1 MTGLIFV
8 ASEGLPAETSSLGD
22 IEESDWEVD
31 SDLCVPTTPEI
42 TMATRGSALAE
53 REIRYIVYTCYN
65 GGSAAMFV
73 TTTVSM
79 WDSQFFGFCFGI
91 KKSVR
96 YYTHSNNGKCL
107 QKRFISESNLP
118 KTDGKVL

>member
-1 MTGLIFV
+1 MSLESSSILYCSVVVTGLIIV

-53 REIRYIVYTCYN
+53 REIRYIVHVIMEGVQPCLLQPLFPC
-65 GGSAAMFV
+65 GI
-73 TTTVSM
+73 
-79 WDSQFFGFCFGI
+79 QFLGFLF
-91 KKSVR
+91 R
-96 YYTHSNNGKCL
+96 
-107 QKRFISESNLP
+107 
-118 KTDGKVL
+118 